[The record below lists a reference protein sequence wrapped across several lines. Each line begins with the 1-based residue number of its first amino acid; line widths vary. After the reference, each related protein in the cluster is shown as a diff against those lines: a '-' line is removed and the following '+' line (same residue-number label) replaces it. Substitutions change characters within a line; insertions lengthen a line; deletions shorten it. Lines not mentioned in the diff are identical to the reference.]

1 MENKFKSL
9 QVIKKGVLATLVWL
23 LSIAGILI
31 LLTFGAMQIPFIQTE
46 LAKTFAKYLSAK
58 TGNQISLE
66 SLNISWFDNVQ
77 IEGIQIKDEF
87 DSTMITADFVSMDFS
102 LVNMIIEKEASIE
115 GLNLINT
122 PFSIIKH
129 NDSTAMN
136 ISGFLR
142 KLKALMPK
150 FFG

>member
-1 MENKFKSL
+1 VENKFKSL

>member
-1 MENKFKSL
+1 VENKFKSL

-31 LLTFGAMQIPFIQTE
+31 LLTVGAIQIPFIQTE

-58 TGNQISLE
+58 TGNKISLE
-66 SLNISWFDNVQ
+66 SLNISGFDSVQ
-77 IEGIQIKDEF
+77 IESIQIKDEF

-122 PFSIIKH
+122 QFSIIKH